1 MCFSQLYCYKAPEP
15 GSQNIPEE
23 RGSAAL
29 ASLLDSCWQV
39 AVCAVH
45 CLCSDGERKKGLFR
59 GTTARAERGDTDGLV
74 PPVLVLSLQ
83 KSQVDAEF
91 QSQKLSSHGSCTA
104 GKEWPH
110 FIPVLGWQG
119 DVQWQLCCAWASGK
133 LSVEFG
139 FSFSILPTH
148 LHVPR
153 YYRTL
158 KVLLVGN
165 INFVWRVV
173 LALGWLPAW
182 KCLSAIAF
190 PWSHYALASG
200 FTKPWVVCAVTLS
213 LYMSFA
219 MKLEFLIWK
228 KLHLEQLLSGK
239 RILGRNHDQLCPWC
253 QCNTCLTG
261 F

>member
-1 MCFSQLYCYKAPEP
+1 M
-15 GSQNIPEE
+15 
-23 RGSAAL
+23 AL
-29 ASLLDSCWQV
+29 V
-39 AVCAVH
+39 
-45 CLCSDGERKKGLFR
+45 E
-59 GTTARAERGDTDGLV
+59 
-74 PPVLVLSLQ
+74 
-83 KSQVDAEF
+83 
-91 QSQKLSSHGSCTA
+91 A
-104 GKEWPH
+104 GKEWAH
-110 FIPVLGWQG
+110 FIPVFPVMTGRCG
-119 DVQWQLCCAWASGK
+119 MTTVLC
-133 LSVEFG
+133 LSL
-139 FSFSILPTH
+139 SILPTH

-153 YYRTL
+153 YYKAL

-200 FTKPWVVCAVTLS
+200 FTKSWWWCAVTLS
-213 LYMSFA
+213 LYTSSA

-253 QCNTCLTG
+253 QCNTCLTHFLLENPYIDPVPTFFSLNISQFTAEHQSPPHPVLEG
-261 F
+261 LMVIFPTMSDHSLP